1 MKVEQF
7 ENKKQFTI
15 TDGNKKVFQS
25 YESKIF
31 EYDGNVLKVFK
42 NWDYSKT
49 TMKYALHWINK
60 ETKFQIK
67 KIRDI
72 EKLEDAI
79 FVD

>member
-7 ENKKQFTI
+7 ENKNQFTI

-42 NWDYSKT
+42 DWDYSKT
-49 TMKYALHWINK
+49 TMKHGLHWINK

-72 EKLEDAI
+72 EKLEDVI

>member
-7 ENKKQFTI
+7 ENKNQFTI

-49 TMKYALHWINK
+49 TMKHALHWINK

>member
-7 ENKKQFTI
+7 ENKNQFTI

-49 TMKYALHWINK
+49 TMKYAFHWINK

-72 EKLEDAI
+72 EKLEDVI